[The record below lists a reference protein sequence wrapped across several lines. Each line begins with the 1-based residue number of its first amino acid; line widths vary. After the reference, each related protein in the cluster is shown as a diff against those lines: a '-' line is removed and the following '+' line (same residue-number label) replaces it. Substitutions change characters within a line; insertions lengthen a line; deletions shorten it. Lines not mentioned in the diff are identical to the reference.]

1 MTQLEG
7 FIDLTRPQR
16 VCLAQFGFQKFQVNV
31 FLFVYKLK
39 KTLALLL
46 VYIDGIL
53 TTRNNL

>member
-16 VCLAQFGFQKFQVNV
+16 VCLAQFGFQNFQVQ
-31 FLFVYKLK
+31 FVYKFK
-39 KTLALLL
+39 KTLPLLL